1 MRVLVA
7 TAVPAE
13 RDAVARAFA
22 GSAGAFPGPAEEVRL
37 PAVTLHRFRSRTA
50 PSAPGHS
57 HGSAHGTDR
66 APAYGGHVHDLLAAG
81 VGPALAAAS
90 TAAALT
96 GAALAGTPYD
106 LVIST
111 GIAGGFPPEAPIGSL
126 VLADRITAAD
136 LGAETPDGFLPVTE
150 LGFGTVTH
158 HPPPALVR
166 RVASVIGA
174 RTGTVLTVS
183 TVTGSARR
191 ATALRTRHP
200 HALAEAMEGFGV
212 AEAATAHTTPV
223 LELRAVSN
231 PVGPRDRAAWR
242 IGDAL
247 TALTA
252 AFGKLTPVLES
263 WHPYDPEGTDDAH
276 GTQDTDGGPDSHD
289 Q

>member
-1 MRVLVA
+1 MRILVA

-13 RDAVARAFA
+13 RDAVARAF
-22 GSAGAFPGPAEEVRL
+22 PGPGTDVHL
-37 PAVTLHRFRSRTA
+37 PAATVRRHD
-50 PSAPGHS
+50 GQG
-57 HGSAHGTDR
+57 HGSAS
-66 APAYGGHVHDLLAAG
+66 YDLLAAG

-96 GAALAGTPYD
+96 AAALDGTPCA
-106 LVIST
+106 LVVST
-111 GIAGGFPPEAPIGSL
+111 GIAGGFHPEAPVGSL
-126 VLADRITAAD
+126 VLADEITAAD

-158 HPPPALVR
+158 RPPRALVR
-166 RVASVIGA
+166 RVATATGA

-183 TVTGSARR
+183 TVTGSAER
-191 ATALRTRHP
+191 ATALRARHP

-212 AEAATAHTTPV
+212 AEAAAAHAVPV

-247 TALTA
+247 TALTE
-252 AFGKLTPVLES
+252 AFGKLMPVLES
-263 WHPYDPEGTDDAH
+263 WDPHEPH
-276 GTQDTDGGPDSHD
+276 EPHEQ
-289 Q
+289 